1 MIEHDA
7 VDAIVQGWQLERPEL
22 DVSAK
27 HITGRIVRLA
37 ALIEEAYDVS
47 YTQVGISR
55 SDFGI
60 LSPLRRAGHP
70 YELSPTEIARHRMI
84 TSGGLT
90 PALDRLERLGLIE
103 RFANEDDR
111 RSRLVRL
118 TDAGLST
125 IDRAIELHSAD
136 EHRLIADLDEAS
148 RTQLVDGLRRM
159 LLSIEPT

>member
-60 LSPLRRAGHP
+60 LSPLASCRPPLRAEPDRDRQASDDHVRRAH
-70 YELSPTEIARHRMI
+70 
-84 TSGGLT
+84 

-111 RSRLVRL
+111 RSR
-118 TDAGLST
+118 S
-125 IDRAIELHSAD
+125 SA
-136 EHRLIADLDEAS
+136 S
-148 RTQLVDGLRRM
+148 
-159 LLSIEPT
+159 PTPA